1 MILELT
7 TTEKEITL
15 DVVLRCKKRVG
26 DRKNNI
32 IKLLRTDA
40 GHSYLREE
48 G

>member
-15 DVVLRCKKRVG
+15 DVVLRCKQCVN
-26 DRKNNI
+26 DRQNNI
-32 IKLLRTDA
+32 VKLLRTDA
-40 GHSYLREE
+40 GHNYLREE